1 VRVAEIWRYPV
12 KSLQGERLE
21 AVEVDSSGVRGDRSY
36 ALFDATTGF
45 GLTARR
51 EPLLLFAAA
60 AIGSGGALTITVPDG
75 SLASTDEELSDW
87 LGRKVHLRPAAD
99 TGPRRYETVADF
111 EDEDGEWEPFDGSL
125 GAFHDLAGAS
135 LSLLSRDSIG
145 AWDARRFRANL
156 LLDGG
161 DDHALAGTRVAV
173 GGAQLDV
180 GLPIPRC
187 VMTTRPQ
194 PGGLERDLDVLRTIH
209 RERGGCLAVGA
220 LVHQPGRVRAGDEV
234 S

>member
-1 VRVAEIWRYPV
+1 MRVAEIWRYPV
-12 KSLQGERLE
+12 KSLQGERMDD
-21 AVEVDSSGVRGDRSY
+21 VEVDRGGVRGDRGH
-36 ALFDATTGF
+36 AIFDATTGF

-51 EPLLLFAAA
+51 EPQLLYAAA
-60 AIGSGGALTITVPDG
+60 SLGSGGELTITLPDG
-75 SLASTDEELSDW
+75 SVASTDQELSDW
-87 LGRKVHLRPAAD
+87 LGRDVRLRPAAD
-99 TGPRRYETVADF
+99 TGPRRYENVADF
-111 EDEDGEWEPFDGSL
+111 EDEDGRWEPFDGSR
-125 GAFHDLAGAS
+125 GAFHDSAGAS

-156 LLDGG
+156 LLESG
-161 DDHALAGTRVAV
+161 DDSALAGTRVTV
-173 GGAQLDV
+173 GEAQLRV
-180 GLPIPRC
+180 GSAITRC

-220 LVHQPGRVRAGDEV
+220 LVRRPGRVRIGDEV